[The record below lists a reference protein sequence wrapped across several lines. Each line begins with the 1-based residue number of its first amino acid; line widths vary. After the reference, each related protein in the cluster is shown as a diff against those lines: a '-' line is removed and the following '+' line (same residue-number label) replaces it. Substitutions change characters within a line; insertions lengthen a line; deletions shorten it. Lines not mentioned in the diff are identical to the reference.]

1 MPYKANSII
10 FFRGDRSDRIFILKS
25 GQVSLNHTDIETG
38 QEVHDLIK
46 TGEFFGVKSALGRYA
61 RDETAQVL
69 TDSTALAFTVPEF
82 EQLAMHNPRIVI
94 KMLRVFSNQ
103 LRRFHKKVQNLIGSE
118 EQIKPETGL
127 YKIGEYY
134 MKNKRYSQALY
145 AYKRYLTYHP
155 SGKHAEDVTKKIPL
169 AEEYLQKYGQG
180 RGPGAPET
188 AAATAPATGP
198 AGGGPPQAAASP
210 AAPVGTAAAGG
221 SPAAASSAV
230 AAGPS
235 AGAAAPAAE
244 AGAGGE
250 QMSEMARQYYNA
262 VSLFSQQKYQEAL
275 GQFQK
280 IAQGGDAEYAA
291 KAEYEA
297 GRCLY
302 FLKHF
307 DASIQTFTV
316 MIQKNHSH
324 PDLRE
329 ALFYVGRCYEEKG
342 DREKARGFYN
352 KLLKLVGDED
362 PLSRKV
368 KKALRELGG

>member
-10 FFRGDRSDRIFILKS
+10 FFKGDKSDRIFILKS

-103 LRRFHKKVQNLIGSE
+103 LRRFHRKVQNLIGSE

-155 SGKHAEDVTKKIPL
+155 SGKHAGDVTRKIPL

-180 RGPGAPET
+180 RGPGAAADST
-188 AAATAPATGP
+188 AGGAPA
-198 AGGGPPQAAASP
+198 Q
-210 AAPVGTAAAGG
+210 
-221 SPAAASSAV
+221 
-230 AAGPS
+230 
-235 AGAAAPAAE
+235 AAAPAAAGGATSAPARPPDTPGAAPGTA
-244 AGAGGE
+244 AGAAGGGTPAPGAPAAASE
-250 QMSEMARQYYNA
+250 TSGEPMSEMAKQYYNA
-262 VSLFSQQKYQEAL
+262 VSLFSQQKYQEAF

-307 DASIQTFTV
+307 DSSIQTFTA
-316 MIQKNHSH
+316 MIQKNHNH

-342 DREKARGFYN
+342 DRDKARGFYN
-352 KLLKLVGDED
+352 KLLKLVGEED

-368 KKALRELGG
+368 KKALRELGGA